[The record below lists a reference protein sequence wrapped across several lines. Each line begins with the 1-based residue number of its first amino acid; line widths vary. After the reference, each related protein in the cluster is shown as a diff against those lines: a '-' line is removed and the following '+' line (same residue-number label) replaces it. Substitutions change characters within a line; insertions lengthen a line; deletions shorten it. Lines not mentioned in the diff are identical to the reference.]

1 MKYVVRMAV
10 EGRIEVEVEAG
21 SADEAF
27 DVARDIA
34 LDTEPS
40 AIEVVD
46 LRPVNAVDEKG
57 ELTDY

>member
-1 MKYVVRMAV
+1 MKYVVFMKV

-21 SADEAF
+21 SAEEAF
-27 DVARDIA
+27 EAADDLA
-34 LDTEPS
+34 LDADLSTM
-40 AIEVVD
+40 EVVD